1 MENFTQVCKVEH
13 KTMFI
18 AALFTTEQM
27 GNNSNVY
34 CLMDKFNISTQRNTI
49 YQQKLS
55 TDTCHNVDEPW
66 KYYVKGKTPST
77 KKHILYDPFYTKCPK

>member
-1 MENFTQVCKVEH
+1 
-13 KTMFI
+13 
-18 AALFTTEQM
+18 
-27 GNNSNVY
+27 
-34 CLMDKFNISTQRNTI
+34 MDKFNISTQRNTI